1 MEGGCLR
8 KRLLW
13 MIEKVNSESMNRCL
27 LKEIVYL
34 GIVCLVWI
42 LNNMF
47 FLDTLYVKSKTCSS
61 TCKDNSAASLIIEL
75 MSRVFELTR
84 FSWLSFIS
92 YFSEHL
98 SFHVFILYFL
108 FIAFAF
114 VPLMRVIYLWHEVT
128 EDGSMLNFCW

>member
-1 MEGGCLR
+1 
-8 KRLLW
+8 
-13 MIEKVNSESMNRCL
+13 MIEKLIANQWIDVYW
-27 LKEIVYL
+27 KIVFL
-34 GIVCLVWI
+34 DMVCLVWI
-42 LNNMF
+42 LNNLLF
-47 FLDTLYVKSKTCSS
+47 FLDTLYIKSKTCSS
-61 TCKDNSAASLIIEL
+61 TCKDNSAASLIVEL

-114 VPLMRVIYLWHEVT
+114 IPLMRVIYL
-128 EDGSMLNFCW
+128 